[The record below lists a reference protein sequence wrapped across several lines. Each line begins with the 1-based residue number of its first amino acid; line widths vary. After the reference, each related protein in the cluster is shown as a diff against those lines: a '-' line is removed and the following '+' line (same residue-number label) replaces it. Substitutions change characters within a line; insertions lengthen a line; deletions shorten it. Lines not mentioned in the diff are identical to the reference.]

1 MSADVIPSEGEGL
14 NHETAERPPRNGG
27 PPRDSIRSWRD
38 GLAVAPVAVVLL
50 LLILW
55 AAHDGGYDEDTWYWG
70 ALILLA
76 LVAMVVG
83 GLFGPLRRLGTATK
97 VALGAFT
104 LYVAWSYASIAW
116 AAYRGDALSGSNKA
130 LLYLLIFTLCAV
142 SRWTPRR
149 ALWMTTVYTV
159 AVGAVGALI
168 LLKMALGQHPAS
180 LFTEGRLI
188 SPTGYLNANAALFMG
203 AALLGVTL
211 AVRRELPLVL
221 RGVLLAIA
229 CEGVQL
235 ALLAESRGWLFTLP
249 AVLLVALVVV
259 RDRLRIAVA
268 AIIPVIG
275 ALVPLHRLLHVYEVT
290 AVARPT
296 ESAFDHAAKTAG
308 ATSLV
313 CCLVVLIAG
322 TLVLVAED
330 RFKPREVNRSV
341 VLAGGLVAAVLA
353 LAVAS
358 AGAVAATHGHP
369 IRFFNEQWHGFTHP
383 STTNAAQASHFASTG
398 SEREDAWR
406 VALDA
411 FSAHPIGGLGQDNFS
426 DYYTA
431 HGRTGIELAWVHSW
445 ELRLLA
451 HTGIVGFLAF
461 IAFLVAAAIAALRR
475 RAPKG
480 SLRGAMAGIALL
492 PLIVWLLHGSVDW
505 FWEMPALSAPA
516 LAFLA
521 MAGAL
526 TEEGSA
532 VASPAVAR
540 AGRARTAVVAACGV
554 VAFLAAVVVLSFSY
568 LSVREVSIGS
578 DLRGSNPT
586 QALAHLQTAADLNPY
601 DSEPG
606 RLAGT
611 IALQSGSYEEA
622 LARFGQA
629 TARQP
634 DGWFSWFGAG
644 LAASELG
651 EPAVARHNFEVAKSL
666 NSSQQVIK
674 DALSRVDSP
683 TPMTPDAGVGRTRA
697 RALVRLPSR
706 A

>member
-1 MSADVIPSEGEGL
+1 M
-14 NHETAERPPRNGG
+14 TAEAIAPDRPSGTGDSRGG
-27 PPRDSIRSWRD
+27 SIRSWRD
-38 GLAVAPVAVVLL
+38 RLPAVPVAVVLV

-130 LLYLLIFTLCAV
+130 LLYLLIFTLCAL

-149 ALWMTTVYTV
+149 ALWMTTIYTV

-188 SPTGYLNANAALFMG
+188 SPTGYLNANAALFMTT
-203 AALLGVTL
+203 ALLAVAL

-249 AVLLVALVVV
+249 AVLLVALVVA

-268 AIIPVIG
+268 AIIPVVG

-290 AVARPT
+290 AVDHPT
-296 ESAFDHAAKTAG
+296 ASAFDHAAKTAG

-330 RFKPREVNRSV
+330 RFKPREVRRSV

-353 LAVAS
+353 LAVAA

-383 STTNAAQASHFASTG
+383 STTNAAQVSHFASTG

-406 VALDA
+406 VALKA
-411 FSAHPIGGLGQDNFS
+411 FASHPIGGLGQDNFS
-426 DYYTA
+426 DYYA
-431 HGRTGIELAWVHSW
+431 VHGHTGIELAWVHSW

-451 HTGIVGFLAF
+451 HTGIVGFLAL
-461 IAFLVAAAIAALRR
+461 IAFLVAAVIAALRR

-480 SLRGAMAGIALL
+480 SLRGVMAGIALL
-492 PLIVWLLHGSVDW
+492 PLIVWLIHGSVDW

-521 MAGAL
+521 MGGAL
-526 TEEGSA
+526 TEEGNV
-532 VASPAVAR
+532 VASTPPAR
-540 AGRARTAVVAACGV
+540 QGRGRTAV
-554 VAFLAAVVVLSFSY
+554 LAAGGIAAFAAALVVLSFSY

-578 DLRGSNPT
+578 DLRGSNPA

-601 DSEPG
+601 DSEPA

-634 DGWFSWFGAG
+634 GGWFSWFGAG

-651 EPAVARHNFEVAKSL
+651 EPGVARHNFEVAKSL
-666 NSSQQVIK
+666 NASQQVIK
-674 DALSRVDSP
+674 DALARVDSP
-683 TPMTPDAGVGRTRA
+683 TPMTPQQGLDE
-697 RALVRLPSR
+697 LVL
-706 A
+706 AH

>member
-1 MSADVIPSEGEGL
+1 AD
-14 NHETAERPPRNGG
+14 RPPRASD
-27 PPRDSIRSWRD
+27 PRSDRTSSWRE
-38 GLAVAPVAVVLL
+38 GMVAAPVVVVLL

-55 AAHDGGYDEDTWYWG
+55 TAHDGGYDEDTWYWG

-76 LVAMVVG
+76 LLALVVG

-97 VALGAFT
+97 VALGAFA
-104 LYVAWSYASIAW
+104 LYVVWSYASIAW
-116 AAYRGDALSGSNKA
+116 AAYRGDALAGSNKA
-130 LLYLLIFTLCAV
+130 LLYLVIFALCAV

-149 ALWMTTVYTV
+149 ALWMTTAYTV

-168 LLKMALGQHPAS
+168 LIRMALGQHVAA

-188 SPTGYLNANAALFMG
+188 SPTGYLNANAALFMTT
-203 AALLGVTL
+203 ALLGVAL

-249 AVLLVALVVV
+249 LVLLVGIIVV
-259 RDRLRIAVA
+259 RERLRIAIA
-268 AIIPVIG
+268 AIVPVIG

-290 AVARPT
+290 AVAHPT
-296 ESAFDHAAKTAG
+296 ASAFDDAAKTAG

-313 CCLVVLIAG
+313 CCVVVLIAG

-330 RFKPREVNRSV
+330 RVKPRQVRRSV
-341 VLAGGLVAAVLA
+341 VRAAGLVAALLA
-353 LAVAS
+353 LAVAA

-369 IRFFNEQWHGFTHP
+369 VRFFNEQWHGFTHP
-383 STTNAAQASHFASTG
+383 STTNAAQVSHFASTG

-406 VALDA
+406 VALKA
-411 FSAHPIGGLGQDNFS
+411 FAAHPIGGLGQDNFS
-426 DYYTA
+426 DYYTV

-451 HTGIVGFLAF
+451 HTGIVGFLALVV
-461 IAFLVAAAIAALRR
+461 FLAAAVTAALRR

-480 SLRGAMAGIALL
+480 SLRGVLAGIALL
-492 PLIVWLLHGSVDW
+492 PLIVWLIHGSVDW
-505 FWEMPALSAPA
+505 FWEMPALSAPV
-516 LAFLA
+516 LFFVA

-526 TEEGSA
+526 TEEGA
-532 VASPAVAR
+532 ATAEPARRSP
-540 AGRARTAVVAACGV
+540 RARTAVAVGVGIVAFIAAVAA
-554 VAFLAAVVVLSFSY
+554 LSFSY
-568 LSVREVSIGS
+568 LSVREVSIAS
-578 DLRGSNPT
+578 DLRESNPT

-611 IALQSGSYEEA
+611 IALQSGSYDEA

-629 TARQP
+629 VARQP
-634 DGWFSWFGAG
+634 GGWFSWFGAG
-644 LAASELG
+644 LAASQLG
-651 EPAVARHNFEVAKSL
+651 ERAVARHDFEVAKSL
-666 NSSQQVIK
+666 NTSQQVIE
-674 DALSRVDSP
+674 DALSRVDGP
-683 TPMTPDAGVGRTRA
+683 TPMTPQQGFDG
-697 RALVRLPSR
+697 LVL
-706 A
+706 AH

>member
-1 MSADVIPSEGEGL
+1 
-14 NHETAERPPRNGG
+14 
-27 PPRDSIRSWRD
+27 
-38 GLAVAPVAVVLL
+38 
-50 LLILW
+50 
-55 AAHDGGYDEDTWYWG
+55 
-70 ALILLA
+70 
-76 LVAMVVG
+76 
-83 GLFGPLRRLGTATK
+83 
-97 VALGAFT
+97 
-104 LYVAWSYASIAW
+104 
-116 AAYRGDALSGSNKA
+116 
-130 LLYLLIFTLCAV
+130 
-142 SRWTPRR
+142 
-149 ALWMTTVYTV
+149 MTTAYTV

-203 AALLGVTL
+203 AALLGVAL

-249 AVLLVALVVV
+249 LVLLVGLVVV

-290 AVARPT
+290 AVDHPT
-296 ESAFDHAAKTAG
+296 AAAFDHAAKTAG

-322 TLVLVAED
+322 TLALVAED
-330 RFKPREVNRSV
+330 RFKPREVRRSV

-353 LAVAS
+353 LAAAA

-369 IRFFNEQWHGFTHP
+369 VRFFNEQWHGFTHP

-406 VALDA
+406 VALHA
-411 FSAHPIGGLGQDNFS
+411 FAAHPIGGLGQDNFS
-426 DYYTA
+426 DYYTV

-521 MAGAL
+521 IGGAL
-526 TEEGSA
+526 TEDGNA
-532 VASPAVAR
+532 VASTVPAR
-540 AGRARTAVVAACGV
+540 SGPARTAVVAAVGV
-554 VAFLAAVVVLSFSY
+554 VAFLVAVVVLSFSY

-629 TARQP
+629 AARQP

-651 EPAVARHNFEVAKSL
+651 EPAVARRNFEVAKSL

-683 TPMTPDAGVGRTRA
+683 TPMTPQQGLDE
-697 RALVRLPSR
+697 LVL
-706 A
+706 AH

>member
-1 MSADVIPSEGEGL
+1 VNAEV
-14 NHETAERPPRNGG
+14 TAAPPPRADDRE
-27 PPRDSIRSWRD
+27 PDSVKSWRD
-38 GLAVAPVAVVLL
+38 GLMAAPVVVVLL

-76 LVAMVVG
+76 LLAMVVG
-83 GLFGPLRRLGTATK
+83 GLFGQLRRLGTTTK

-104 LYVAWSYASIAW
+104 LYVVWSYASITW
-116 AAYRGDALSGSNKA
+116 AAYRGDALTGSNKA
-130 LLYLLIFTLCAV
+130 LLYLMIFALCAV

-168 LLKMALGQHPAS
+168 LIRMALGQHAAA

-188 SPTGYLNANAALFMG
+188 SPTGYLNANAALFMTT
-203 AALLGVTL
+203 ALLGITL

-249 AVLLVALVVV
+249 LVLLVGIVVV
-259 RDRLRIAVA
+259 RDRLRIAIA
-268 AIIPVIG
+268 AIVPVIG

-290 AVARPT
+290 SVAHPT
-296 ESAFDHAAKTAG
+296 DAAFKHAAKTAG
-308 ATSLV
+308 ATSLA

-330 RFKPREVNRSV
+330 RFKPREVRRSI
-341 VLAGGLVAAVLA
+341 VLTAGIIAAVLA
-353 LAVAS
+353 LAVAA

-369 IRFFNEQWHGFTHP
+369 VRFFNEQWHGFTHP
-383 STTNAAQASHFASTG
+383 STTSAAQVSHFASTG

-406 VALDA
+406 VALKA
-411 FSAHPIGGLGQDNFS
+411 FAAHPLGGLGQDNFS
-426 DYYTA
+426 DYYSV

-451 HTGIVGFLAF
+451 HTGIVGFLAL
-461 IAFLVAAAIAALRR
+461 IVFLAAAVTAALRR

-480 SLRGAMAGIALL
+480 SLRGVLAGIALL
-492 PLIVWLLHGSVDW
+492 PLIVWLIHGSVDW

-516 LAFLA
+516 LFFLA

-526 TEEGSA
+526 TEEGAATALTAREPARRAQTA
-532 VASPAVAR
+532 VAVGVAAVA
-540 AGRARTAVVAACGV
+540 
-554 VAFLAAVVVLSFSY
+554 FIAAVAVLSFSY

-578 DLRGSNPT
+578 DLRASNPT

-601 DSEPG
+601 DSEPA

-611 IALQSGSYEEA
+611 IALQTGSYDEA

-629 TARQP
+629 VARQP
-634 DGWFSWFGAG
+634 GGWFSWFGAG
-644 LAASELG
+644 LAASQLG
-651 EPAVARHNFEVAKSL
+651 ERAVARHNFEVAKSL
-666 NSSQQVIK
+666 NSSQHVIK
-674 DALSRVDSP
+674 DALARVDGPS
-683 TPMTPDAGVGRTRA
+683 PMTPQQGFDG
-697 RALVRLPSR
+697 LVL
-706 A
+706 AH

>member
-1 MSADVIPSEGEGL
+1 MSADVIPSEGEGR
-14 NHETAERPPRNGG
+14 NHAETAERPPRDGA
-27 PPRDSIRSWRD
+27 PPRDLPRSWRD
-38 GLAVAPVAVVLL
+38 GLAVVPVAVVLL

-130 LLYLLIFTLCAV
+130 LLYLLIFTLCAL

-149 ALWMTTVYTV
+149 ALWMTTAYTV
-159 AVGAVGALI
+159 AVGAVGVLI

-203 AALLGVTL
+203 TALLGVAL

-221 RGVLLAIA
+221 RGLLLAIA

-249 AVLLVALVVV
+249 LVLLVALIVV

-268 AIIPVIG
+268 AIIPVLG
-275 ALVPLHRLLHVYEVT
+275 ALVPLHWLLHVYEVT
-290 AVARPT
+290 AGAHPVA
-296 ESAFDHAAKTAG
+296 SSFDDAAKTAG
-308 ATSLV
+308 RIGLV

-330 RFKPREVNRSV
+330 RFKPREVRRSV
-341 VLAGGLVAAVLA
+341 VRAVGLVAAVVA
-353 LAVAS
+353 LAVAA

-369 IRFFNEQWHGFTHP
+369 VRFFNDQWHGFTHP
-383 STTNAAQASHFASTG
+383 SATNTAAASHFASTG
-398 SEREDAWR
+398 SQREDAWR

-411 FSAHPIGGLGQDNFS
+411 FAAHPIGGLGQDNFS
-426 DYYTA
+426 DYYTV
-431 HGRTGIELAWVHSW
+431 HGHTGIELAWVHSW

-451 HTGIVGFLAF
+451 HTGIVGFLAL
-461 IAFLVAAAIAALRR
+461 IAFLVAAVIAALRR
-475 RAPKG
+475 RAPNG
-480 SLRGAMAGIALL
+480 SLRGAMAGIAVL
-492 PLIVWLLHGSVDW
+492 PLIVWLIHGSVDW

-516 LAFLA
+516 LVFLA

-526 TEEGSA
+526 TEQGNT
-532 VASPAVAR
+532 VASTAPAR
-540 AGRARTAVVAACGV
+540 QGRARTAVVAACGIA
-554 VAFLAAVVVLSFSY
+554 AFLAAVIVLSFSY

-634 DGWFSWFGAG
+634 GGWFSWFGAG

-683 TPMTPDAGVGRTRA
+683 TPMTPQQGLDE
-697 RALVRLPSR
+697 LVL
-706 A
+706 AH

>member
-1 MSADVIPSEGEGL
+1 VSADVIPSEGEGL
-14 NHETAERPPRNGG
+14 NDETAERPPRDGG

-38 GLAVAPVAVVLL
+38 GLAFAPVAVVLL

-83 GLFGPLRRLGTATK
+83 GVFGPLRRLGTATK

-130 LLYLLIFTLCAV
+130 LLYLLIFTVCAL

-149 ALWMTTVYTV
+149 ALWMTTAYTV

-249 AVLLVALVVV
+249 AVLLVALVVA

-290 AVARPT
+290 AVAHPT
-296 ESAFDHAAKTAG
+296 ASAFDHAAKTAG

-330 RFKPREVNRSV
+330 RFKPRQVRRSV

-411 FSAHPIGGLGQDNFS
+411 FAAHPIGGLGQDNFS
-426 DYYTA
+426 DYYTV

-475 RAPKG
+475 RASKG
-480 SLRGAMAGIALL
+480 SLRGVMAGIALL
-492 PLIVWLLHGSVDW
+492 PLIVWLIHGSVDW

-526 TEEGSA
+526 TEDGSA
-532 VASPAVAR
+532 GAATAPAR
-540 AGRARTAVVAACGV
+540 SGRARTAMVAACGV
-554 VAFLAAVVVLSFSY
+554 VTFLAAVVVLSFSY

-651 EPAVARHNFEVAKSL
+651 EPAVARRNFEVAKSL

-683 TPMTPDAGVGRTRA
+683 TPMTPQQGFDE
-697 RALVRLPSR
+697 LVL
-706 A
+706 AH

>member
-1 MSADVIPSEGEGL
+1 VSAEIIAAD
-14 NHETAERPPRNGG
+14 RPPGAGDPR
-27 PPRDSIRSWRD
+27 RDSVRSWRD
-38 GLAVAPVAVVLL
+38 ALKAAPLVAVLV

-70 ALILLA
+70 ALVLLA
-76 LVAMVVG
+76 LLAMVVG

-97 VALGAFT
+97 VALGAFA
-104 LYVAWSYASIAW
+104 LYVVWSYASIAW

-130 LLYLLIFTLCAV
+130 LLYLMVFALCAL

-149 ALWMTTVYTV
+149 ALWMTTAYTV

-168 LLKMALGQHPAS
+168 LIRMALGQHAAS

-188 SPTGYLNANAALFMG
+188 SPTGYLNANAALFMT
-203 AALLGVTL
+203 AALLGVAL

-229 CEGVQL
+229 CEGVAL

-249 AVLLVALVVV
+249 LVLVVGLVVV
-259 RDRLRIAVA
+259 RERLRTGIA
-268 AIIPVIG
+268 AIVPVIG
-275 ALVPLHRLLHVYEVT
+275 ALVPLHWLLHVYEVT
-290 AVARPT
+290 TVTHPT
-296 ESAFDHAAKTAG
+296 ASAFEDAARSAG
-308 ATSLV
+308 AISLV
-313 CCLVVLIAG
+313 CLLVVLIFG

-330 RFKPREVNRSV
+330 RFKPREVRRSV
-341 VLAGGLVAAVLA
+341 VRAVGLAATVVAIAVAA
-353 LAVAS
+353 

-369 IRFFNEQWHGFTHP
+369 VRFFNDQWHGFTHP
-383 STTNAAQASHFASTG
+383 SATNDARASHFASTG
-398 SEREDAWR
+398 SQREDAWR

-411 FSAHPIGGLGQDNFS
+411 FAAHPIGGLGQDNFS
-426 DYYTA
+426 DYYTV

-451 HTGIVGFLAF
+451 HTGIVGFLAL
-461 IAFLVAAAIAALRR
+461 IAFLAAAVIAALRR
-475 RAPKG
+475 RAPHG
-480 SLRGAMAGIALL
+480 SLRGVMAGVALL
-492 PLIVWLLHGSVDW
+492 PLIVWLIHGSVDW

-532 VASPAVAR
+532 IASPAPAR
-540 AGRARTAVVAACGV
+540 PSRARTVAAVGVGVGAFVAAVVA
-554 VAFLAAVVVLSFSY
+554 LSFSY

-586 QALAHLQTAADLNPY
+586 QALAHLQTAANLNPY

-611 IALQSGSYEEA
+611 IALQTGSYDEA
-622 LARFGQA
+622 LGRFGQA
-629 TARQP
+629 VARQP
-634 DGWFSWFGAG
+634 GGWFSWFGSG

-651 EPAVARHNFEVAKSL
+651 ERAVARHDFEVAKSL
-666 NSSQQVIK
+666 NSSQQVIT
-674 DALSRVDSP
+674 DALSRVDGP
-683 TPMTPDAGVGRTRA
+683 TPMTPQQGLDG
-697 RALVRLPSR
+697 LVL
-706 A
+706 AH

>member
-296 ESAFDHAAKTAG
+296 ASAFDHAAKTAG

-521 MAGAL
+521 MGGAL

-532 VASPAVAR
+532 VASPAVAG
-540 AGRARTAVVAACGV
+540 AGRARTAVVAAVRRGRV
-554 VAFLAAVVVLSFSY
+554 SRGRGRAVVLVSVGPRGVDRLRPARIQPHAGAGAPADGCRPEPVR
-568 LSVREVSIGS
+568 LRAGAPGRHDRASVRK
-578 DLRGSNPT
+578 L
-586 QALAHLQTAADLNPY
+586 
-601 DSEPG
+601 
-606 RLAGT
+606 
-611 IALQSGSYEEA
+611 
-622 LARFGQA
+622 
-629 TARQP
+629 
-634 DGWFSWFGAG
+634 
-644 LAASELG
+644 
-651 EPAVARHNFEVAKSL
+651 
-666 NSSQQVIK
+666 
-674 DALSRVDSP
+674 
-683 TPMTPDAGVGRTRA
+683 
-697 RALVRLPSR
+697 
-706 A
+706 

>member
-14 NHETAERPPRNGG
+14 NHETAERPPRDGG

-130 LLYLLIFTLCAV
+130 LLYLLIFTVCAL

-149 ALWMTTVYTV
+149 ALWMTTAYTV

-188 SPTGYLNANAALFMG
+188 SPTGYLNANAALFMT

-290 AVARPT
+290 AVAHPT
-296 ESAFDHAAKTAG
+296 ASAFDHAAKTAG

-330 RFKPREVNRSV
+330 RFKPREVRRSV

-411 FSAHPIGGLGQDNFS
+411 FAAHPIGGLGQDNFS
-426 DYYTA
+426 DYYTV

-492 PLIVWLLHGSVDW
+492 PLIVWLIHGSVDW

-532 VASPAVAR
+532 VAATAPAR
-540 AGRARTAVVAACGV
+540 PGRARTAVVAACGV

-634 DGWFSWFGAG
+634 GGWFSWFGAG

-683 TPMTPDAGVGRTRA
+683 TPMTPQQGLDE
-697 RALVRLPSR
+697 LVL
-706 A
+706 AH

>member
-1 MSADVIPSEGEGL
+1 MSADIIPSEGDGL
-14 NHETAERPPRNGG
+14 NHETAERPPRDGG
-27 PPRDSIRSWRD
+27 PRRDSIRSWRD

-83 GLFGPLRRLGTATK
+83 GLFSPLRRLGTATK

-130 LLYLLIFTLCAV
+130 LLYLLIFTLCAL

-149 ALWMTTVYTV
+149 ALWMTTAYTV

-290 AVARPT
+290 AVAHPT
-296 ESAFDHAAKTAG
+296 ARAFDHAAKTAA

-330 RFKPREVNRSV
+330 RFKPREVRRSV

-411 FSAHPIGGLGQDNFS
+411 FAAHPIGGLGQDNFS
-426 DYYTA
+426 DYYTV

-492 PLIVWLLHGSVDW
+492 PLIVWLAHGSVDW

-532 VASPAVAR
+532 VAATAPAR
-540 AGRARTAVVAACGV
+540 PGRARTAVVAACGV

-683 TPMTPDAGVGRTRA
+683 TPMTPQQGLDE
-697 RALVRLPSR
+697 LVL
-706 A
+706 AH

>member
-1 MSADVIPSEGEGL
+1 MSADVIPSEGDGL
-14 NHETAERPPRNGG
+14 NHETAERPPRDGG

-38 GLAVAPVAVVLL
+38 GLAVAPMAVVLL

-130 LLYLLIFTLCAV
+130 LLYLLIFTLCAL

-149 ALWMTTVYTV
+149 ALWMTTAYTV

-188 SPTGYLNANAALFMG
+188 SPTGYLNANAALFMT

-290 AVARPT
+290 AVAHPT
-296 ESAFDHAAKTAG
+296 ARAFDHAAKTAA

-330 RFKPREVNRSV
+330 RFKPREVRRSV

-411 FSAHPIGGLGQDNFS
+411 FAAHPIGGLGQDNFS
-426 DYYTA
+426 DYYTV

-461 IAFLVAAAIAALRR
+461 IGFLVAAAIAALRR

-492 PLIVWLLHGSVDW
+492 PLIVWLIHGSVDW

-526 TEEGSA
+526 TEDGSA
-532 VASPAVAR
+532 TAATAPAPP
-540 AGRARTAVVAACGV
+540 GRARTAVVAACGV
-554 VAFLAAVVVLSFSY
+554 IAFLAAVVVLSFSY

-683 TPMTPDAGVGRTRA
+683 TPMTPQQGLDE
-697 RALVRLPSR
+697 LVL
-706 A
+706 AH

>member
-296 ESAFDHAAKTAG
+296 ASAFDHAAKTAG

-683 TPMTPDAGVGRTRA
+683 TPMTPAQGLDE
-697 RALVRLPSR
+697 LVL
-706 A
+706 AH

>member
-14 NHETAERPPRNGG
+14 NHETAERPPRDGG
-27 PPRDSIRSWRD
+27 PPPDSIKSWRD

-130 LLYLLIFTLCAV
+130 LLYLLIFTLCAL

-149 ALWMTTVYTV
+149 ALWMTTAFTV

-235 ALLAESRGWLFTLP
+235 ALLAESRGWLFTVP

-290 AVARPT
+290 AVAHPNAR
-296 ESAFDHAAKTAG
+296 AFDHAAKTAG

-330 RFKPREVNRSV
+330 RFKPREVRRSV

-411 FSAHPIGGLGQDNFS
+411 FAAHPIGGLGQDNFS
-426 DYYTA
+426 DYYTV

-445 ELRLLA
+445 ELRLLG

-461 IAFLVAAAIAALRR
+461 IAFLVAAPIAALRR

-492 PLIVWLLHGSVDW
+492 PLIVWLIHGSVDW
-505 FWEMPALSAPA
+505 FWEMPALTAPA

-532 VASPAVAR
+532 TAATTPAR

-578 DLRGSNPT
+578 DLRGSNPA
-586 QALAHLQTAADLNPY
+586 QALTHLQTAADLNPY

-683 TPMTPDAGVGRTRA
+683 TPMTPQQGLDE
-697 RALVRLPSR
+697 LVL
-706 A
+706 AH

>member
-1 MSADVIPSEGEGL
+1 MSADVIPTEGDGL
-14 NHETAERPPRNGG
+14 NQETAERPPRDGG
-27 PPRDSIRSWRD
+27 PPRDSIKSWRD

-83 GLFGPLRRLGTATK
+83 SLFGPLRRLGTATK

-104 LYVAWSYASIAW
+104 LYVAWSYVSIAW

-130 LLYLLIFTLCAV
+130 LLYLLIFTLCAL

-149 ALWMTTVYTV
+149 ALWMTTAYTV

-188 SPTGYLNANAALFMG
+188 SPTGYLNANAALFMT

-290 AVARPT
+290 AVAHPT
-296 ESAFDHAAKTAG
+296 ARAFDHAAKTAG

-330 RFKPREVNRSV
+330 RFKPREVRRSV

-411 FSAHPIGGLGQDNFS
+411 FAAHPISGLGQDNFS
-426 DYYTA
+426 DYYTV

-475 RAPKG
+475 RAPTG

-492 PLIVWLLHGSVDW
+492 PLIVWLIHGSVDW

-526 TEEGSA
+526 TEDGSA
-532 VASPAVAR
+532 TAATAPAPP
-540 AGRARTAVVAACGV
+540 GRARTAVVAACGV
-554 VAFLAAVVVLSFSY
+554 IAFLAAVVVLSFSY

-683 TPMTPDAGVGRTRA
+683 TPMTPQQGLDE
-697 RALVRLPSR
+697 LVL
-706 A
+706 AH

>member
-1 MSADVIPSEGEGL
+1 MSAEIIAAD
-14 NHETAERPPRNGG
+14 RPPGAGDPR
-27 PPRDSIRSWRD
+27 RDSVRSWRD
-38 GLAVAPVAVVLL
+38 ALKAAPLVAVLV

-70 ALILLA
+70 ALVLLA
-76 LVAMVVG
+76 LLAMVVG

-97 VALGAFT
+97 VALGAFA
-104 LYVAWSYASIAW
+104 LYVVWSYASIAW

-130 LLYLLIFTLCAV
+130 LLYLMVFALCAL

-149 ALWMTTVYTV
+149 ALWMTTAYTV

-168 LLKMALGQHPAS
+168 LIRMALGQHAAS

-188 SPTGYLNANAALFMG
+188 SPTGYLNANAALFMT
-203 AALLGVTL
+203 AALLGVAL

-229 CEGVQL
+229 CEGVAL

-249 AVLLVALVVV
+249 LVLVVGLVVV
-259 RDRLRIAVA
+259 RERLRTGIA
-268 AIIPVIG
+268 AIVPVIG
-275 ALVPLHRLLHVYEVT
+275 ALVPLHWLLHVYEVT
-290 AVARPT
+290 TVTHPT
-296 ESAFDHAAKTAG
+296 ASAFEDAARSAG
-308 ATSLV
+308 AISLV
-313 CCLVVLIAG
+313 CLLVVLIFG

-330 RFKPREVNRSV
+330 RFKPREVRRSV
-341 VLAGGLVAAVLA
+341 VRAVGLAATVVAIAVAA
-353 LAVAS
+353 

-369 IRFFNEQWHGFTHP
+369 VRFFNDQWHGFTHP
-383 STTNAAQASHFASTG
+383 SATNDARASHFASTG
-398 SEREDAWR
+398 SQREDAWR

-411 FSAHPIGGLGQDNFS
+411 FAAHPIGGLGQDNFS
-426 DYYTA
+426 DYYTV

-451 HTGIVGFLAF
+451 HTGIVGFLAL
-461 IAFLVAAAIAALRR
+461 IAFLAAAVIAALRR
-475 RAPKG
+475 RAPHG
-480 SLRGAMAGIALL
+480 SLRGVMAGVALL
-492 PLIVWLLHGSVDW
+492 PLIVWLIHGSVDW

-532 VASPAVAR
+532 IASPAPAR
-540 AGRARTAVVAACGV
+540 PSRARTVAAVGVGVGAFVAAVVA
-554 VAFLAAVVVLSFSY
+554 LSFSY

-586 QALAHLQTAADLNPY
+586 QALAHLQTAANLNPY

-611 IALQSGSYEEA
+611 IALQTGSYDEA
-622 LARFGQA
+622 LGRFGQA
-629 TARQP
+629 VARQP
-634 DGWFSWFGAG
+634 GGWFSWFGSG

-651 EPAVARHNFEVAKSL
+651 ERAVARHDFEVAKSL
-666 NSSQQVIK
+666 NSSQQVIT
-674 DALSRVDSP
+674 DALSRVDGP
-683 TPMTPDAGVGRTRA
+683 TPMTPQQGLDG
-697 RALVRLPSR
+697 LVL
-706 A
+706 AH

>member
-1 MSADVIPSEGEGL
+1 MSADIIPSEGDGL
-14 NHETAERPPRNGG
+14 NHETAERPPRDGG

-38 GLAVAPVAVVLL
+38 GLAVAPMAVVLL

-130 LLYLLIFTLCAV
+130 LLYLLIFTLCAL

-188 SPTGYLNANAALFMG
+188 SPTGYLNANAALFMT

-290 AVARPT
+290 AVAHPT
-296 ESAFDHAAKTAG
+296 ARAFDHAAKTAA

-330 RFKPREVNRSV
+330 RFKPREVRRSV

-411 FSAHPIGGLGQDNFS
+411 FAAHPIGGLGQDNFS
-426 DYYTA
+426 DYYTV

-461 IAFLVAAAIAALRR
+461 IGFLVAAAIAALRR

-492 PLIVWLLHGSVDW
+492 PLIVWLIHGSVDW

-526 TEEGSA
+526 TEDGSA
-532 VASPAVAR
+532 TAATAPAPP
-540 AGRARTAVVAACGV
+540 GRARTAVVAACGV
-554 VAFLAAVVVLSFSY
+554 IAFLAAVVVLSFSY

-683 TPMTPDAGVGRTRA
+683 TPMTPQQGLDE
-697 RALVRLPSR
+697 LVL
-706 A
+706 AH

>member
-1 MSADVIPSEGEGL
+1 MSADVIPSEGDGL
-14 NHETAERPPRNGG
+14 NHETAERPPGDGG
-27 PPRDSIRSWRD
+27 PPRDSIKSWRD

-130 LLYLLIFTLCAV
+130 LLYLLIFTLCAL

-149 ALWMTTVYTV
+149 ALWMTTAYTV

-188 SPTGYLNANAALFMG
+188 SPTGYLNANAALFMT

-249 AVLLVALVVV
+249 AVLLVGLFVV

-290 AVARPT
+290 AVAHPT
-296 ESAFDHAAKTAG
+296 ARAFDHAAKTAG

-330 RFKPREVNRSV
+330 RFKPREVRRSV

-358 AGAVAATHGHP
+358 VGAVAATHGHP

-411 FSAHPIGGLGQDNFS
+411 FAAHPIGGLGQDNFS
-426 DYYTA
+426 DYYTV

-492 PLIVWLLHGSVDW
+492 PLIVWLIHGSVDW

-532 VASPAVAR
+532 VAATAPAR
-540 AGRARTAVVAACGV
+540 PGRARTAVVAACGV

-611 IALQSGSYEEA
+611 IALQSGSYEQA

-634 DGWFSWFGAG
+634 RGWFSWFGAG

-683 TPMTPDAGVGRTRA
+683 TPMTPQQGLDE
-697 RALVRLPSR
+697 LVL
-706 A
+706 AH

>member
-1 MSADVIPSEGEGL
+1 V
-14 NHETAERPPRNGG
+14 TAEVIAPDRPSGTGDPRRG
-27 PPRDSIRSWRD
+27 SIRFWRD
-38 GLAVAPVAVVLL
+38 GRTAAPVAVVLL

-76 LVAMVVG
+76 LGAMVVG
-83 GLFGPLRRLGTATK
+83 GLFGPLRRVGAATK
-97 VALGAFT
+97 VALGAFA

-130 LLYLLIFTLCAV
+130 LLYLLIFALCAV

-149 ALWMTTVYTV
+149 ALWMTTTYTV

-168 LLKMALGQHPAS
+168 LLKMALGQHAAS

-188 SPTGYLNANAALFMG
+188 SPTGYLNANAALFMTT
-203 AALLGVTL
+203 ALLAVAL
-211 AVRRELPLVL
+211 AVRRELPVVL

-249 AVLLVALVVV
+249 LVLLVGIVVV
-259 RDRLRIAVA
+259 RERLRIAVA

-290 AVARPT
+290 AVTNPT
-296 ESAFDHAAKTAG
+296 SGAFNHAAKTAG

-330 RFKPREVNRSV
+330 RFKPREVRRSV
-341 VLAGGLVAAVLA
+341 VLTGGLVAAVLA
-353 LAVAS
+353 LAVAV

-398 SEREDAWR
+398 SQREDAWR
-406 VALDA
+406 VALKA
-411 FSAHPIGGLGQDNFS
+411 FGAHPISGLGQDNFS
-426 DYYTA
+426 DYYTV

-451 HTGIVGFLAF
+451 HTGIVGFLAL
-461 IAFLVAAAIAALRR
+461 IAFLVAAVIAALRR

-480 SLRGAMAGIALL
+480 SLRGVMAGIALL
-492 PLIVWLLHGSVDW
+492 PLIVWLIHGSVDW

-526 TEEGSA
+526 TEEGNA
-532 VASPAVAR
+532 VAATAAARRVPCGRGRAVVLIPVRSRGVDRLRPARIQPDTGAGAPADGCRPEPVRLRAR
-540 AGRARTAVVAACGV
+540 APRRHDRASDRQLRAGPGALWPGHGPPARRLVLLVRRRSGGFGAGRAGGRATQ
-554 VAFLAAVVVLSFSY
+554 
-568 LSVREVSIGS
+568 
-578 DLRGSNPT
+578 LRSRKIAQHIPAGD
-586 QALAHLQTAADLNPY
+586 QGRARARRLAHAD
-601 DSEPG
+601 DAS
-606 RLAGT
+606 AGPRR
-611 IALQSGSYEEA
+611 A
-622 LARFGQA
+622 
-629 TARQP
+629 
-634 DGWFSWFGAG
+634 
-644 LAASELG
+644 
-651 EPAVARHNFEVAKSL
+651 
-666 NSSQQVIK
+666 
-674 DALSRVDSP
+674 
-683 TPMTPDAGVGRTRA
+683 RA
-697 RALVRLPSR
+697 RALEIRVPSR

>member
-1 MSADVIPSEGEGL
+1 VSTEV
-14 NHETAERPPRNGG
+14 TAERPPRAGDRE
-27 PPRDSIRSWRD
+27 PDSVRSWRD
-38 GLAVAPVAVVLL
+38 GLPAAPVVVVLL

-76 LVAMVVG
+76 LLAMVVG

-97 VALGAFT
+97 VALGAFS
-104 LYVAWSYASIAW
+104 LYVVWSYASIAW
-116 AAYRGDALSGSNKA
+116 AAYRGDALTGSNKA
-130 LLYLLIFTLCAV
+130 LLYLMIFALGAV

-149 ALWMTTVYTV
+149 ALWMTTAYTV

-168 LLKMALGQHPAS
+168 LIRMALGQHAAA

-188 SPTGYLNANAALFMG
+188 SPTGYLNANAALFMTT
-203 AALLGVTL
+203 ALLAIAL

-249 AVLLVALVVV
+249 LVLLVGVIVV

-268 AIIPVIG
+268 AVVPVIG

-290 AVARPT
+290 SVAHPT
-296 ESAFDHAAKTAG
+296 DAAFEHAAKTAG

-322 TLVLVAED
+322 TFVLVAED
-330 RFKPREVNRSV
+330 RFKPREVRRSV
-341 VLAGGLVAAVLA
+341 VVGAGIVAAVLA
-353 LAVAS
+353 LAVAA

-369 IRFFNEQWHGFTHP
+369 VRFFNEQWHGFTHP
-383 STTNAAQASHFASTG
+383 STTNAAQVSHFASTG

-406 VALDA
+406 VALKA
-411 FSAHPIGGLGQDNFS
+411 FAAHPIGGLGQDNFS
-426 DYYTA
+426 DYYTV

-451 HTGIVGFLAF
+451 HTGIVGFLAL
-461 IAFLVAAAIAALRR
+461 IVFLAAAVTATLRR

-480 SLRGAMAGIALL
+480 SLRGVMAGIALL
-492 PLIVWLLHGSVDW
+492 PLIVWLIHGSVDW

-516 LAFLA
+516 LFFLA
-521 MAGAL
+521 MGGAL
-526 TEEGSA
+526 TEEGA
-532 VASPAVAR
+532 EIPVAAAQPAGGSR
-540 AGRARTAVVAACGV
+540 RARTAVAVGVGVIAFIGAV
-554 VAFLAAVVVLSFSY
+554 VALSFSY
-568 LSVREVSIGS
+568 LSVREVSIAS

-601 DSEPG
+601 DSEPA

-611 IALQSGSYEEA
+611 IALQSGSYDEA

-629 TARQP
+629 VARQP
-634 DGWFSWFGAG
+634 GGWFSWFGAG
-644 LAASELG
+644 LAASQLG
-651 EPAVARHNFEVAKSL
+651 ERAVARHNFEVAKSL
-666 NSSQQVIK
+666 NTSQQVIK
-674 DALSRVDSP
+674 DALSRVDGPS
-683 TPMTPDAGVGRTRA
+683 PMTPQQGLDE
-697 RALVRLPSR
+697 LVL
-706 A
+706 AH

>member
-14 NHETAERPPRNGG
+14 NPETAERPPRDGG
-27 PPRDSIRSWRD
+27 PPRDSIKSWRD

-130 LLYLLIFTLCAV
+130 LLYLLIFTLCAL

-149 ALWMTTVYTV
+149 ALWMTTAYTV

-168 LLKMALGQHPAS
+168 LLKMALGQHPAG

-188 SPTGYLNANAALFMG
+188 SPTGYLNANAALFMT

-229 CEGVQL
+229 CQGVQL

-259 RDRLRIAVA
+259 RDRLRIAIA

-290 AVARPT
+290 AVAHPT
-296 ESAFDHAAKTAG
+296 ARAFDHAAKTAG

-330 RFKPREVNRSV
+330 RFKPREVRRSV

-411 FSAHPIGGLGQDNFS
+411 FAARPIGGLGQDNFS
-426 DYYTA
+426 DYYTV

-492 PLIVWLLHGSVDW
+492 PLIVWLIHGSVDW

-532 VASPAVAR
+532 VAATAPAR
-540 AGRARTAVVAACGV
+540 AGRARTALVAACGV

-611 IALQSGSYEEA
+611 IALQSGSYEQA

-634 DGWFSWFGAG
+634 GGWFSWFGAG

-683 TPMTPDAGVGRTRA
+683 TPMTPAQGLDE
-697 RALVRLPSR
+697 LVL
-706 A
+706 AH

>member
-14 NHETAERPPRNGG
+14 NHETAERPPRDGG

-130 LLYLLIFTLCAV
+130 LLYLLIFTLCAL

-149 ALWMTTVYTV
+149 ALWMTTAYTV

-188 SPTGYLNANAALFMG
+188 SPTGYLNANAALFMT
-203 AALLGVTL
+203 AALLGVAL

-290 AVARPT
+290 AVAHPT
-296 ESAFDHAAKTAG
+296 ASAFDHAAKTAG

-330 RFKPREVNRSV
+330 RFKPREVRRSV

-411 FSAHPIGGLGQDNFS
+411 FAAHPIGGLGQDNFS
-426 DYYTA
+426 DYYTV

-492 PLIVWLLHGSVDW
+492 PLIVWLIHGSVDW

-532 VASPAVAR
+532 VAATAPAR
-540 AGRARTAVVAACGV
+540 PGRARTAVVAACGV

-634 DGWFSWFGAG
+634 GGWFSWFGAG

-683 TPMTPDAGVGRTRA
+683 TPMTPQQGLDE
-697 RALVRLPSR
+697 LVL
-706 A
+706 AH

>member
-1 MSADVIPSEGEGL
+1 MSAEVIAADRPSSAGDPG
-14 NHETAERPPRNGG
+14 
-27 PPRDSIRSWRD
+27 RDSVRSWRD
-38 GLAVAPVAVVLL
+38 ALKLAPLVAVLV

-97 VALGAFT
+97 VALGAFA
-104 LYVAWSYASIAW
+104 LYVVWSYASIAW

-130 LLYLLIFTLCAV
+130 LLYLLIFALCAV

-149 ALWMTTVYTV
+149 ALWMVTAYTV

-168 LLKMALGQHPAS
+168 LIRMALGHDAAA

-188 SPTGYLNANAALFMG
+188 SPTGYLNANAALFMTT
-203 AALLGVTL
+203 ALLGVAL

-290 AVARPT
+290 AVAHPT
-296 ESAFDHAAKTAG
+296 ASAFDHAAKTAG

-330 RFKPREVNRSV
+330 RFKPREVRRSV
-341 VLAGGLVAAVLA
+341 VRAAGLIAAVLA
-353 LAVAS
+353 LAVAA

-411 FSAHPIGGLGQDNFS
+411 FAARPIGGLGQDNFS
-426 DYYTA
+426 DYYTV

-451 HTGIVGFLAF
+451 HTGIVGFLAL
-461 IAFLVAAAIAALRR
+461 IAFLAAAAVAALRR
-475 RAPKG
+475 RAPRG
-480 SLRGAMAGIALL
+480 SLRGALAGIALL
-492 PLIVWLLHGSVDW
+492 PVIVWLIHGSVDW

-526 TEEGSA
+526 TEEGGA
-532 VASPAVAR
+532 TASTAPAR
-540 AGRARTAVVAACGV
+540 PGRARTAVVAACGV

-622 LARFGQA
+622 LGRFGQA
-629 TARQP
+629 VARQP
-634 DGWFSWFGAG
+634 GGWFSWFGAG

-651 EPAVARHNFEVAKSL
+651 DRAVARHNFEVAKSL

-674 DALSRVDSP
+674 DALSRVDGP
-683 TPMTPDAGVGRTRA
+683 TPMTPQQGLDG
-697 RALVRLPSR
+697 LVL
-706 A
+706 AH

>member
-14 NHETAERPPRNGG
+14 NHETAERPPRDGG

-130 LLYLLIFTLCAV
+130 LLYLLIFTLCAL

-149 ALWMTTVYTV
+149 ALWMTTAYTV

-188 SPTGYLNANAALFMG
+188 SPTGYLNANAALFMT

-290 AVARPT
+290 AVAHPT
-296 ESAFDHAAKTAG
+296 ASAFDHAAKTAG

-330 RFKPREVNRSV
+330 RFKPREVRRSV

-411 FSAHPIGGLGQDNFS
+411 FAAHPIGGLGQDNFS
-426 DYYTA
+426 DYYTV

-492 PLIVWLLHGSVDW
+492 PLIVWLIHGSVDW

-526 TEEGSA
+526 TEEGNA
-532 VASPAVAR
+532 VAATAPAR
-540 AGRARTAVVAACGV
+540 PGRARTAVVAACGV
-554 VAFLAAVVVLSFSY
+554 AAFLAAVVVLSFSY

-606 RLAGT
+606 RLAGS

-634 DGWFSWFGAG
+634 GGWFSWFGAG
-644 LAASELG
+644 LAAFELG

-674 DALSRVDSP
+674 DALARVDSP
-683 TPMTPDAGVGRTRA
+683 TPMTPQQGLDE
-697 RALVRLPSR
+697 LVL
-706 A
+706 AH

>member
-1 MSADVIPSEGEGL
+1 MTAEVIPSEGEGA
-14 NHETAERPPRNGG
+14 NRDARTADRPPPVGE
-27 PPRDSIRSWRD
+27 PRHDSIRSWRD
-38 GLAVAPVAVVLL
+38 GLGAAPVAAVLV

-76 LVAMVVG
+76 LAAMVVG

-97 VALGAFT
+97 VALGAFS

-116 AAYRGDALSGSNKA
+116 ASYRGDALTGSNKA
-130 LLYLLIFTLCAV
+130 LLYLLVFALCAV

-149 ALWMTTVYTV
+149 ALWMVTAYTV

-168 LLKMALGQHPAS
+168 LTRMALGQHAAA

-188 SPTGYLNANAALFMG
+188 SPTGYLNANAVLFMT
-203 AALLGVTL
+203 AALLGVAL

-249 AVLLVALVVV
+249 LVLVVALVIV
-259 RDRLRIAVA
+259 RDRLRTGIA
-268 AIIPVIG
+268 AIVPVIG
-275 ALVPLHRLLHVYEVT
+275 ALVPLHWLLHVYEVT
-290 AVARPT
+290 AGAHPAA
-296 ESAFDHAAKTAG
+296 SAFEDAAKTAG
-308 ATSLV
+308 RISLV

-330 RFKPREVNRSV
+330 RFKPRRVRRSV
-341 VLAGGLVAAVLA
+341 VRAAGVAAAILA
-353 LAVAS
+353 LAVA
-358 AGAVAATHGHP
+358 AVGAVAATHGHP

-383 STTNAAQASHFASTG
+383 SATNAAAASHFASTG
-398 SEREDAWR
+398 SQREDAWR

-411 FSAHPIGGLGQDNFS
+411 FAAHPIGGLGQDNFS
-426 DYYTA
+426 DYYTV

-451 HTGIVGFLAF
+451 HTGIVGFLAL
-461 IAFLVAAAIAALRR
+461 IAFLAAAVVAALRR
-475 RAPKG
+475 RAPRG
-480 SLRGAMAGIALL
+480 SLPGALAGIALL
-492 PLIVWLLHGSVDW
+492 PLIVWLIHGSVDW

-516 LAFLA
+516 LGFLA

-526 TEEGSA
+526 TEDQAVGSE
-532 VASPAVAR
+532 SPAVR
-540 AGRARTAVVAACGV
+540 SAGPPRRVATIVAIVCGG
-554 VAFLAAVVVLSFSY
+554 VAFVAAVVVLSFSY

-578 DLRGSNPT
+578 DVRGSNPT
-586 QALAHLQTAADLNPY
+586 QALAHLKTAADLNPF

-606 RLAGT
+606 RLGGT
-611 IALQSGSYEEA
+611 IALQTGSFEEA
-622 LARFGQA
+622 HRRFDQA
-629 TARQP
+629 VARQP
-634 DGWFSWFGAG
+634 GGWFSWFGAG

-651 EPAVARHNFEVAKSL
+651 QRAVARHDFEVAKSL
-666 NSSQQVIK
+666 NSSQHLIK
-674 DALSRVDSP
+674 DALARVDGPSP
-683 TPMTPDAGVGRTRA
+683 LTPQQAFDG
-697 RALVRLPSR
+697 LVL
-706 A
+706 AH

>member
-296 ESAFDHAAKTAG
+296 ASAFDHAAKTAG

-492 PLIVWLLHGSVDW
+492 PLIVWLIHGSVDW

-683 TPMTPDAGVGRTRA
+683 TPMTPAQGLDE
-697 RALVRLPSR
+697 LVL
-706 A
+706 AH